1 MTSKYSILSVLIRPE
16 IQEKISIGIILID
29 ENNIHF
35 NYSKNKLNIA
45 KSLLSKSAFSS
56 LKDILYSISSLSKNL
71 EISDNKSPFSSSYLE
86 YLSRY
91 NNNILAYSQLKEIEL
106 SASDINFQKLFDK
119 YIDST
124 ISISHIEKKP
134 FETKLHHF
142 KKERRKDLQQ
152 YFNIDKEI
160 THNEVEGLIVPVSV
174 TFIGQNEVP
183 TFVQSLDFERRTD
196 FLVKDISEIIFL
208 QNAFR
213 DTNKESCAM
222 AITNEPNKYEYP
234 QQHDIWTQLNNAST
248 KIKQFDISEAEAV
261 IDYAIAHNVQPFLN
275 K

>member
-29 ENNIHF
+29 ENTIHF
-35 NYSKNKLNIA
+35 NYSKNKLSIA

-106 SASDINFQKLFDK
+106 SASDVNFQKLFDK

-124 ISISHIEKKP
+124 INISHIEKKP
-134 FETKLHHF
+134 FEK
-142 KKERRKDLQQ
+142 
-152 YFNIDKEI
+152 
-160 THNEVEGLIVPVSV
+160 V
-174 TFIGQNEVP
+174 
-183 TFVQSLDFERRTD
+183 
-196 FLVKDISEIIFL
+196 
-208 QNAFR
+208 
-213 DTNKESCAM
+213 
-222 AITNEPNKYEYP
+222 
-234 QQHDIWTQLNNAST
+234 
-248 KIKQFDISEAEAV
+248 
-261 IDYAIAHNVQPFLN
+261 
-275 K
+275 